1 MTPDARARLEAL
13 GTVLR
18 AHGLRARMTLDGL
31 HVENPEAPGC
41 CAAHP
46 ADVIGVRAREEDG
59 GRPWFF
65 TSWCHPIAEADQIS
79 DAVLALKSLLNG
91 EPGVEL

>member
-1 MTPDARARLEAL
+1 
-13 GTVLR
+13 
-18 AHGLRARMTLDGL
+18 
-31 HVENPEAPGC
+31 
-41 CAAHP
+41 
-46 ADVIGVRAREEDG
+46 VRAREEDG